1 MSWKTHNEGFA
12 VDFPNG
18 WTVSIV
24 WGRGAYGSN
33 YLNKDVKVNTNKSGQ
48 LTAKLVEVGA
58 WRTENKDV
66 WLEET
71 QVRGYLNHQEVLDYM
86 QSVSNLPNN
95 DNSGVS
101 MTEVYKERIADS
113 ID

>member
-33 YLNKDVKVNTNKSGQ
+33 HMKQIKEGEK

-101 MTEVYKERIADS
+101 MTEVYKQRIADS